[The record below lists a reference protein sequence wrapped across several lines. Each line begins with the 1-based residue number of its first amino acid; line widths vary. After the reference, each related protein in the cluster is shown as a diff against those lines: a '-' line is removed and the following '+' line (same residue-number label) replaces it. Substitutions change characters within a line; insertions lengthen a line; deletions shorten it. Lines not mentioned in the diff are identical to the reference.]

1 MMSIYLIGF
10 LIGQNRKTLHI
21 SSFGRFYKIEGFGGE
36 SDCEKLVG
44 ASRHKCA

>member
-10 LIGQNRKTLHI
+10 LIGQYRKTLHI
-21 SSFGRFYKIEGFGGE
+21 SSFGKFYKIEGFGRG
-36 SDCEKLVG
+36 SDREELVG